1 MKITNSPRSQFIRSS
16 QSFSLTVL
24 LLKAH
29 ATELYRIVNNK
40 TLEMKHRVSMC
51 MPMDNLRKVL
61 INFKIE
67 AMLRVEL
74 PAEVSEEEFSEWRF
88 PQSRLMLVSSQVFN
102 SEHMTTQIGASFV
115 SIHYLQDLTQT
126 IG

>member
-67 AMLRVEL
+67 
-74 PAEVSEEEFSEWRF
+74 FYF
-88 PQSRLMLVSSQVFN
+88 
-102 SEHMTTQIGASFV
+102 
-115 SIHYLQDLTQT
+115 Y
-126 IG
+126 

>member
-1 MKITNSPRSQFIRSS
+1 
-16 QSFSLTVL
+16 
-24 LLKAH
+24 
-29 ATELYRIVNNK
+29 
-40 TLEMKHRVSMC
+40 
-51 MPMDNLRKVL
+51 
-61 INFKIE
+61 
-67 AMLRVEL
+67 MLRVEL